1 MTVKDDRFEGPAMI
15 EESFVRLYAHDFI
28 QMAVKSELGQD
39 VDAALQR
46 RLAEARSHAALMD
59 ARKGSAHLTA
69 LIERIR
75 DEAPRFDGRAMLRGA
90 DPSMA
95 AKRRHRFLKVADA
108 LVRPMTKP
116 SSSLRAI
123 SASTR
128 NR

>member
-1 MTVKDDRFEGPAMI
+1 MI

-59 ARKGSAHLTA
+59 ARKGSGHLTA

-95 AKRRHRFLKVADA
+95 AKRRHRFLTKVADA

-123 SASTR
+123 STSTR